1 MIHVTLH
8 AKVMPSTIDTGK
20 PLVILHGL
28 FGMGDNWGSHARHWA
43 SKGMHVHLLDM
54 RNHGRSA
61 HVPIHTYEAMSEDV
75 RQYLL
80 THFPQ
85 QSVTLLGHS
94 MGGKVAMHLACH
106 HPELVEKLLVADI
119 GPKAYPPHHK
129 EVIEA
134 MHALDLSSIQSRME
148 ADRAMEKHL
157 PSRSLRQFL
166 LKNLTWKQDKQLG
179 WKFNLPILSS
189 QIQRIGTA
197 LDPIAIY
204 HGATLF
210 VRGLA
215 SGYILDE
222 DIPDILT
229 HFPLAQLESIEGAG
243 HWLHAEKPEAFRE
256 AVESF
261 ICD

>member
-1 MIHVTLH
+1 MLLHTDQFNTLDG
-8 AKVMPSTIDTGK
+8 I
-20 PLVILHGL
+20 PLVVLHGL
-28 FGMGDNWGSHARHWA
+28 FGASDNWRSQAAIWSLERPVVT
-43 SKGMHVHLLDM
+43 MDL
-54 RNHGRSA
+54 RNHGLSGHDPFMDYA
-61 HVPIHTYEAMSEDV
+61 TMAKDV
-75 RQYLL
+75 TDTLNAL
-80 THFPQ
+80 NFDT
-85 QSVTLLGHS
+85 VDLLGHS

-229 HFPLAQLESIEGAG
+229 HFPLAQLESIEGV
-243 HWLHAEKPEAFRE
+243 KCCIQIF
-256 AVESF
+256 
-261 ICD
+261 